1 MIKKYKTMSYK
12 PFKMKGSPMQRNFGI
27 GEGEAPDATSPINKF
42 NLGEALSAG
51 LETLP
56 GGKKKGGSD
65 AQEFERDEEGKL
77 ILHEGKPIPKQKEGP
92 GGDLSIGD
100 NIKNIGKKIKGFFS
114 AE

>member
-56 GGKKKGGSD
+56 GGKKKDSDD

-77 ILHEGKPIPKQKEGP
+77 ILHEGKPIPIQKEGE
-92 GGDLSIGD
+92 DLSIGD
-100 NIKNIGKKIKGFFS
+100 NIKNIGDKIRGFFS
-114 AE
+114 PK